1 MPGVY
6 VVQQHNTYYNTDEM
20 MKFLFFSQ
28 NNNLN
33 LAIWQSWQSGN
44 PGNLAILPA
53 RTQALAGQS
62 ANAQGMP
69 AGN

>member
-1 MPGVY
+1 MPGN
-6 VVQQHNTYYNTDEM
+6 VVQQQHHTQMM

-28 NNNLN
+28 NNNL
-33 LAIWQSWQSGN
+33 AIWQSQ
-44 PGNLAILPA
+44 PA

-69 AGN
+69 AGMPGMHQSSRR